1 METAGHNLSHRT
13 FSHCFRAMSTPD
25 RPFASYHLWSLVAPA
40 SGQERWHCQMR
51 RGFIKA
57 RQHEPEVKALLATAT
72 APQRIG
78 ILAQKGVYEF
88 HNHRHLLQRSDG
100 VEKVAQLLKL
110 GNSSDLVRQRVLQI
124 LKKYHDAPLLLNK
137 NIIQLTPGDEGFPKP
152 IVIEQKNSCFRLY
165 AAMDCVFI
173 ESDRTLHILDF
184 KTGKSAFDHR
194 QALVY
199 LLAARYLY
207 PRHRAVA
214 SFYNLEIGKK
224 SDLIRVNNSELASL
238 ELELANI
245 AHKHQEDLQKY
256 QQKNDNFSDIFP
268 PNPGYHCRFCPFN
281 SICEFSQFDSTQP
294 HPMPSLKVHE

>member
-1 METAGHNLSHRT
+1 
-13 FSHCFRAMSTPD
+13 MSTPD
-25 RPFASYHLWSLVAPA
+25 RPFASYHLWSLFAPA
-40 SGQERWHCQMR
+40 TGQERWHCQMR

-57 RQHEPEVKALLATAT
+57 RQHEAQVKALLAKAT

-88 HNHRHLLQRSDG
+88 HHNRHLLRQADG
-100 VEKVAQLLKL
+100 VEKIAQILKL
-110 GNSSDLVRQRVLQI
+110 SNASDEVQQRVRQI
-124 LKKYHDAPLLLNK
+124 LKKYHDAPLLVNK

-152 IVIEQKNSCFRLY
+152 ILIDQDDYCFRLY
-165 AAMDCVFI
+165 AAMDCIFI
-173 ESDRTLHILDF
+173 DYDRTLHILDF
-184 KTGKSAFDHR
+184 KTGKSAFDKR

-207 PRHRAVA
+207 PGRKAVA

-224 SDLIRVNNSELASL
+224 SDLISINNSELASL

-245 AHKHQEDLQKY
+245 AHKHQRDLQKY
-256 QQKNDNFSDIFP
+256 QQETENFSEIFP

-281 SICEFSQFDSTQP
+281 SICEFSQVDPSQP